1 MIFLSIKKI
10 EEYYKKV
17 FSIFMRFFIKKQ
29 VKNKKNK
36 FMKIAIIGTGN
47 IGGAVAK
54 GLLKDHFAAQNLI
67 IVDLNLSV
75 LEEFKSLNNSLNTT
89 TDAVW
94 ATSQADMVILAV
106 KPWLVD
112 TLLSQIQS
120 SLTKDKIFVCIAAGV
135 EFSMIKKHVNNGMPI
150 FRVMPNTAMV
160 IGESMTLISS
170 EDATKDQENFV
181 VELFNKLG
189 KAVIIPEKMMGAATS
204 VASCGIAY
212 ALRYLRAATEGA
224 VELGFRADEAQQIV
238 AQTMKGA
245 AELILKN
252 SESHAEVEIDK
263 VCTPGGWTIKGLN
276 KMEANGFSNAVIK
289 GLKANN

>member
-1 MIFLSIKKI
+1 
-10 EEYYKKV
+10 
-17 FSIFMRFFIKKQ
+17 
-29 VKNKKNK
+29 
-36 FMKIAIIGTGN
+36 
-47 IGGAVAK
+47 
-54 GLLKDHFAAQNLI
+54 
-67 IVDLNLSV
+67 
-75 LEEFKSLNNSLNTT
+75 
-89 TDAVW
+89 
-94 ATSQADMVILAV
+94 
-106 KPWLVD
+106 
-112 TLLSQIQS
+112 
-120 SLTKDKIFVCIAAGV
+120 
-135 EFSMIKKHVNNGMPI
+135 MIKKYVNNGMPI
-150 FRVMPNTAMV
+150 FRVMTNTAMV

-276 KMEANGFSNAVIK
+276 EMEANGFSNAVIK

>member
-1 MIFLSIKKI
+1 
-10 EEYYKKV
+10 
-17 FSIFMRFFIKKQ
+17 
-29 VKNKKNK
+29 
-36 FMKIAIIGTGN
+36 MKIAIIGTGN

-135 EFSMIKKHVNNGMPI
+135 DFSMIKKYVNNGMPI

-276 KMEANGFSNAVIK
+276 EMEANGFSNAVIK

>member
-1 MIFLSIKKI
+1 
-10 EEYYKKV
+10 
-17 FSIFMRFFIKKQ
+17 MRFFIKKQ

-54 GLLKDHFAAQNLI
+54 GLLKDHFATQNLI

-135 EFSMIKKHVNNGMPI
+135 DFSMIKKYVNNGMPI

-252 SESHAEVEIDK
+252 PESHAEVEIDK

-276 KMEANGFSNAVIK
+276 EMEANGFSNAVIK